1 MNKTSHW
8 KTHKYKRHSVERDVE
23 EFVGWPVLENMI
35 QKARARD
42 AAFGITSFETGGRVS
57 EVCVLHRNNFIL
69 TNPKVILVTKMRVLK
84 RFHREPDPENPS
96 KKKVVL
102 DVVYRKTFPISRS
115 DPLAKSMLEWIE
127 EHDTWLFPTNQGKEP
142 YLSRSMAYVIA
153 RRLGDSIGEW
163 VYPHWFRAQ
172 RASQLHL
179 EYGFDTIDLME
190 FFAMKDAKT
199 ATRYAKMG
207 WRGLAEKMGVK

>member
-1 MNKTSHW
+1 MSRVGYW
-8 KTHKYKRHSVERDVE
+8 KLHKYKRHSVERDVE
-23 EFVGWPVLENMI
+23 EFVGWPVLEKMVDN
-35 QKARARD
+35 ARARD
-42 AAFGITSFETGGRVS
+42 SSFAAISFETGGRVT
-57 EVCVLHRNNFIL
+57 EVRMLHKNNFIL
-69 TNPKVILVTKMRVLK
+69 TNPKVILVTKMRALK
-84 RFHREPDPENPS
+84 RFHREHG
-96 KKKVVL
+96 KVVL
-102 DVVYRKTFPISRS
+102 DIAYRKMFPVRRD
-115 DPLAKSMLEWIE
+115 DPLAKPMLEWIE
-127 EHDTWLFPTNQGKEP
+127 KHDAWLFPTNRGNEP

-153 RRLGDSIGEW
+153 RRLGDSIGQW
-163 VYPHWFRAQ
+163 IYPHWFRAQ

>member
-1 MNKTSHW
+1 MSRVGHW
-8 KTHKYKRHSVERDVE
+8 KLHKYKRHSVERDVE
-23 EFVGWPVLENMI
+23 EFVGWSLLEKMVDNA
-35 QKARARD
+35 QARD
-42 AAFGITSFETGGRVS
+42 TAFATTAFETGGRVS
-57 EVCVLHRNNFIL
+57 EVRMLHKNNFIL

-84 RFHREPDPENPS
+84 RFHRELDSENPQ

-102 DVVYRKTFPISRS
+102 DTVYRKTFPINRN
-115 DPLAKSMLEWIE
+115 DPLAKFMLEWIE
-127 EHDTWLFPTNQGKEP
+127 KHDAWLFPTNRGNEP

-153 RRLGDSIGEW
+153 RRLGDSIGKW
-163 VYPHWFRAQ
+163 IYPHWFRAQ

-190 FFAMKDAKT
+190 YFAMKDAKT

-207 WRGLAEKMGVK
+207 WRGLAEKMGAK